1 MDAVFCGRSHNG
13 ARIAVR
19 TAEGYIGA
27 EAIDDCDF
35 EIGAA
40 VFGVT
45 RDHGTQ
51 HWHATTGSQC
61 EVYVE
66 GVGGSREWIVRWLAG
81 G

>member
-1 MDAVFCGRSHNG
+1 
-13 ARIAVR
+13 
-19 TAEGYIGA
+19 
-27 EAIDDCDF
+27 
-35 EIGAA
+35 
-40 VFGVT
+40 VT